1 MRPRE
6 ENAMASY
13 PYTDD
18 GQLDYYEGGADI
30 IALGDSWFHYPAR
43 NLLESLNRAL
53 NRSFVIM
60 TYGESGANAVD
71 YMTER
76 HLGFWSGRVK
86 DNGARTK
93 LFLLSGGGNDFAG
106 LRDFARI
113 IRPDCSAATGVAGC
127 WAPGEPDGLLGRV
140 EDAYEQVIARVR
152 EKGFAGPVV
161 VHNYDYAIPTG
172 EGFLI
177 FGEWLKAPMDLA
189 GVPEALRR
197 PLVRELID
205 HLETLLRGL
214 DDPAGQVHLVDSAGT
229 LTEDEWANE
238 LHPTGAGFERLVR
251 ECWMPVVAPLLGVPV
266 PAMAM
271 AAPMA
276 AAPAALKKKGK
287 KAAKKKPKKT
297 AKKKANKHP

>member
-1 MRPRE
+1 
-6 ENAMASY
+6 
-13 PYTDD
+13 
-18 GQLDYYEGGADI
+18 
-30 IALGDSWFHYPAR
+30 
-43 NLLESLNRAL
+43 
-53 NRSFVIM
+53 
-60 TYGESGANAVD
+60 
-71 YMTER
+71 
-76 HLGFWSGRVK
+76 
-86 DNGARTK
+86 
-93 LFLLSGGGNDFAG
+93 
-106 LRDFARI
+106 
-113 IRPDCSAATGVAGC
+113 
-127 WAPGEPDGLLGRV
+127 
-140 EDAYEQVIARVR
+140 
-152 EKGFAGPVV
+152 
-161 VHNYDYAIPTG
+161 
-172 EGFLI
+172 
-177 FGEWLKAPMDLA
+177 MDLA